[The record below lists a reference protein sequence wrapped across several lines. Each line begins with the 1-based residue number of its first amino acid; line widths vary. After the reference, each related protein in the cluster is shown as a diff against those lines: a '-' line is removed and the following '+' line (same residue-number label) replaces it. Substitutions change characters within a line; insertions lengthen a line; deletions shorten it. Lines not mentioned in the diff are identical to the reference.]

1 MKIELKQLSLKN
13 FKGIKDLS
21 INFTQETNIYGP
33 NGSGKTTIFD
43 AFTWLLFNKDSSYRS
58 QFNIQTL
65 DSENNIIHNLEHN
78 VTAILVVDGVEKEIS
93 KTLTEKWTKTRGAAE
108 KELKGTTTT
117 YEVDGI
123 PYKLKYYQKFISEI
137 VNEDLFKILTNPLYF
152 PSMDWKEQR
161 KVVLEI
167 IGDLSPESIC
177 SYNSELQP
185 ILSDIQEYGIDNLLL
200 KTKNSISKLREQ
212 IKSIPA
218 RIDECNNQI
227 QELNFD
233 GLENKIKAKVIEIE
247 KIDEQITDK
256 SKANDKKLE
265 LQSELFKLKQEK
277 EDIIFKAKSDV
288 RKPLNDIVSNILD
301 KSNEINKVK
310 MHINSCKN
318 DVESIN
324 KNIESTKL
332 LITQREEEISNLKS
346 KFLEEKSKC
355 FEFDEFEFDY
365 SLTYCH
371 SCGREYDPD
380 KIEEIKASA
389 LEKYNKSK
397 EENKQKFINS
407 VNNTLNN
414 INKEG
419 KQKTES
425 LNKLKE
431 SLEKYKQQLGELVI
445 DIENNEITLNSLNE
459 ELSKLEEEK
468 SNIEKSINSGTF
480 TVDTTD
486 IDNRIESLN
495 VKISEFNS
503 ANTSS
508 LKQEKK
514 NIENEISEI
523 KAVLYHKEYNNKMKA
538 RISELS
544 QEEKDANVTIAKL
557 EGTVYLCEQYIKTKV
572 ELLEGRINNMFNG
585 AVSFKLF
592 KQLKNGGVEDCCELT
607 QNGVPFSD
615 LNSAAKIQVGLNLIN
630 ILNDFYNTSIVTFI
644 DNRESVIDIP
654 ETNNQIVNLIVSA
667 IPGLKIK

>member
-13 FKGIKDLS
+13 FKGVKDLS
-21 INFTQETNIYGP
+21 INFSQETNIYGP

-78 VTAILVVDGVEKEIS
+78 VTAILVVDGAEKEIS

-123 PYKLKYYQKFISEI
+123 PYKLKDYQKFISEI

-233 GLENKIKAKVIEIE
+233 ELENKIKAKVIEIE
-247 KIDEQITDK
+247 KIDEQIADK

-277 EDIIFKAKSDV
+277 EDIIFKSKSDV
-288 RKPLNDIVSNILD
+288 RKPLNDIVSKLLD
-301 KSNEINKVK
+301 KSHEINKVK

-318 DVESIN
+318 YVDSIN

-346 KFLEEKSKC
+346 KFLEEKSKP
-355 FEFDEFEFDY
+355 FEFYEFEFDD

-414 INKEG
+414 INKDG

-445 DIENNEITLNSLNE
+445 DIENNEITLNSINE

-523 KAVLYHKEYNNKMKA
+523 KAVLYHKEYNKKMKA

-557 EGTVYLCEQYIKTKV
+557 EGTVYLCEQFIKTKV

-592 KQLKNGGVEDCCELT
+592 KQLKNGGVEDCCELAR
-607 QNGVPFSD
+607 NGVPFSD

-654 ETNNQIVNLIVSA
+654 ATNN
-667 IPGLKIK
+667 